1 MTATLSWAGSIRIV
15 FSDRQF
21 CVQKSLSKVT
31 DSNGKWPLKKRCQP
45 YEQRG
50 RVNILVLLYCRT
62 AFFGPNVQTQ
72 EYPRPSRL
80 FANNLHIQVNIC
92 SVFHLTR
99 PVRGSSKSLF
109 GEFLQ
114 YYLFWRSWNVT
125 LNITSQFQ
133 YFPHNPVYYYV
144 RVYCREVY
152 EFVVL
157 SIPCL
162 SVEVCVYFSVVFSFE
177 KHRLFSLCKY
187 VQLIAIPI
195 VLKHCFNCDNYSRC
209 VVCHFVLLVKCL
221 CSTVVYW
228 FSTYMFYV
236 NVLLFGVFFN
246 FFFFF
251 AARDRQ
257 DYHS

>member
-125 LNITSQFQ
+125 LNITSQSNIFLIIPFITMSGSTAGKFMNSSFCP
-133 YFPHNPVYYYV
+133 FPV
-144 RVYCREVY
+144 CR
-152 EFVVL
+152 
-157 SIPCL
+157 S
-162 SVEVCVYFSVVFSFE
+162 
-177 KHRLFSLCKY
+177 KY
-187 VQLIAIPI
+187 VYIFL
-195 VLKHCFNCDNYSRC
+195 
-209 VVCHFVLLVKCL
+209 
-221 CSTVVYW
+221 
-228 FSTYMFYV
+228 
-236 NVLLFGVFFN
+236 
-246 FFFFF
+246 
-251 AARDRQ
+251 
-257 DYHS
+257 